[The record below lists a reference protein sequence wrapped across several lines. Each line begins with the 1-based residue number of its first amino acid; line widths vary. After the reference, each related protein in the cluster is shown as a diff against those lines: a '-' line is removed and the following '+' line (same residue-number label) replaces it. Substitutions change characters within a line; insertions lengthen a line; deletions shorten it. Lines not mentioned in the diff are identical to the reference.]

1 MSCYFNDDFYI
12 LYSNCNN
19 ACTGLCIGSTWG
31 YCCKPKGSLW
41 WLGPLFG
48 GITGVVLILVAGYI
62 QFRKKQRLTQERTT
76 VQIQQNKMDTALAMQ
91 VYQQSPIMMYNTQEN
106 VDNSNTTIIHN
117 NLQNNQNSIN
127 FTAVM

>member
-1 MSCYFNDDFYI
+1 MHVQDYVSAALGDIAVNQKAVYG
-12 LYSNCNN
+12 
-19 ACTGLCIGSTWG
+19 GLDH
-31 YCCKPKGSLW
+31 L
-41 WLGPLFG
+41 LLG
-48 GITGVVLILVAGYI
+48 GITGVVVLLVVSYI
-62 QFRKKQRLTQERTT
+62 QFRKKQRMAQERTS

-117 NLQNNQNSIN
+117 QLQNNQNSIN